1 MGPSL
6 KEGEKA
12 VLVFCRKGET
22 VVVIVVVVVM
32 NSFDAHWAFA
42 WMMQEEVNHRQAG
55 TNSHHSFLVCSNLSF
70 SPYSSSAVIA
80 FCQMR
85 VIIFLPDCHRSE
97 DEKTLRTSVYRAP
110 VTPTR

>member
-12 VLVFCRKGET
+12 VLVFCLKGEI
-22 VVVIVVVVVM
+22 VVVIVVVM

-80 FCQMR
+80 FFPNEGYF
-85 VIIFLPDCHRSE
+85 FL
-97 DEKTLRTSVYRAP
+97 
-110 VTPTR
+110 TRLSSFWR